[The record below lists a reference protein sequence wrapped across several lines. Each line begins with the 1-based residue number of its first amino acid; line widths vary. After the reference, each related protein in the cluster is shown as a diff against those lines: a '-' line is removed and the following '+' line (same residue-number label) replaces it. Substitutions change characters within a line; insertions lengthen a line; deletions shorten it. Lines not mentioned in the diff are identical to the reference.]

1 MSAKIVEEQ
10 ATHAALNGHVAPH
23 APNGEEGE
31 VVPMEDDGPEA
42 AAEDGT
48 LNWNQSYAAVASNT
62 KTLELHLY

>member
-1 MSAKIVEEQ
+1 MLPSMAMSP
-10 ATHAALNGHVAPH
+10 LML
-23 APNGEEGE
+23 
-31 VVPMEDDGPEA
+31 PMEDDGPEA